1 MKKPFVYGELA
12 TKDNF
17 IDRQEDRKRLK
28 TFLQNGINVMLISPR
43 RWGKSSLVKVSMDE
57 LRNEDDNIRI
67 CFIDAYKIHSASD
80 FYNAFASAVISG
92 VGNTLEK
99 GIELIKKYIPS
110 LTPSITLQND
120 PLNAV
125 SIDLKFRPLERSA
138 ENILNLPE
146 TLAKAHGF
154 HVIVCIDEFQ
164 HFSNWHCCQN
174 GNRWRGSCGRSGS
187 SRKT

>member
-67 CFIDAYKIHSASD
+67 CFIDAYKNSQC
-80 FYNAFASAVISG
+80 
-92 VGNTLEK
+92 L
-99 GIELIKKYIPS
+99 
-110 LTPSITLQND
+110 
-120 PLNAV
+120 
-125 SIDLKFRPLERSA
+125 
-138 ENILNLPE
+138 
-146 TLAKAHGF
+146 
-154 HVIVCIDEFQ
+154 
-164 HFSNWHCCQN
+164 
-174 GNRWRGSCGRSGS
+174 
-187 SRKT
+187 